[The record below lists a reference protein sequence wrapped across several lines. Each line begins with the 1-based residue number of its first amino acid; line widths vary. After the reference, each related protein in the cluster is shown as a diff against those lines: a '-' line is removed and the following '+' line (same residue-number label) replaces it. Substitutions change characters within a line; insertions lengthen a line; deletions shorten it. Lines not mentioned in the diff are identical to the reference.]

1 MNSLKQLQDRG
12 QSIWLDYIRRDLL
25 TSGEF
30 QRLVEQDGVHGVTS
44 NPTIFDKAIT
54 AGTAYDDALR
64 LLLLTDPDRD
74 AQTLFESLEIQD
86 LQMAADILRPV
97 YDQTEGADGFVSI
110 EVSPRLA
117 YDTAG
122 SIAEAQRLWKAV
134 NRPNLMVKIPS
145 TVPGVQAVEA
155 LIAEGININITLMF
169 SLAHYETV
177 AQAYLRGLK
186 RNAKPHQVS
195 SVASFF
201 VSRVDTEVDRALEG
215 IGTPE
220 ALSLHGKIAI
230 ANAKVVYQRFREIF
244 LGTAFEEFRRRGARL
259 QRPLWASTGTKNPA
273 FSDVLYVEELIG
285 PHTINTIPPATL
297 NAFRDHGRVQPTL
310 ENGQQDAEQVLA
322 RLAKLDVDLEA
333 ITEKLLTDGITA
345 FTHSLDDLL
354 ASLKEKR
361 SSLLEDQAT
370 RKGES
375 RASRAAGSDFGRT
388 LRLAARET
396 QARGSEAAG
405 GAGRDGRASPLA
417 YAHEWFA
424 AAGGDRRRAPDLPA
438 ASQESGGGH
447 RGGRAKRSPPP
458 SVRR

>member
-1 MNSLKQLQDRG
+1 MNSLKQLQDCG
-12 QSIWLDYIRRDLL
+12 QSIWLDYIRRDLI

-30 QRLVEQDGVHGVTS
+30 QRLVEEDGVHGVTS

-64 LLLLTDPDRD
+64 LLLLTDPNRD
-74 AQTLFESLEIQD
+74 APMLFESLEIED

-117 YDTAG
+117 YDTAA

-145 TVPGVQAVEA
+145 TVAGIQAVEV

-169 SLAHYETV
+169 SLAHYEAV

-186 RNAKPHQVS
+186 RNVKPHQVS

-220 ALSLHGKIAI
+220 ALSLRGKIAI
-230 ANAKVVYQRFREIF
+230 ANAKVVYRRFREIF
-244 LGTAFEEFRRRGARL
+244 LGTAFEEFRSRGARL

-310 ENGQQDAEQVLA
+310 EAGEQDAEQALA
-322 RLAKLDVDLEA
+322 RLAKLGIDLGA
-333 ITEKLLTDGITA
+333 ITENLLADGITA
-345 FTHSLDDLL
+345 FTHSLDELL
-354 ASLKEKR
+354 SSLKEKR
-361 SSLLEDQAT
+361 RVLLESQAA
-370 RKGES
+370 RKGGIRS
-375 RASRAAGSDFGRT
+375 
-388 LRLAARET
+388 ARV
-396 QARGSEAAG
+396 A
-405 GAGRDGRASPLA
+405 
-417 YAHEWFA
+417 
-424 AAGGDRRRAPDLPA
+424 
-438 ASQESGGGH
+438 
-447 RGGRAKRSPPP
+447 
-458 SVRR
+458 

>member
-1 MNSLKQLQDRG
+1 MNSLKQLQDCG
-12 QSIWLDYIRRDLL
+12 QSIWLDYIRRDLI

-74 AQTLFESLEIQD
+74 GPTLFESLEIED

-97 YDQTEGADGFVSI
+97 YDQTEGVDGFVSI

-117 YDTAG
+117 YDTAA

-145 TVPGVQAVEA
+145 TVAGIQAVEV

-169 SLAHYETV
+169 SLAHYEAV

-201 VSRVDTEVDRALEG
+201 VSRVDTEVDRALQT

-220 ALSLHGKIAI
+220 ALSLRGEIAI
-230 ANAKVVYQRFREIF
+230 ANARVVYRRFREIF
-244 LGTAFEEFRRRGARL
+244 LGTSFEEFRSRGARL

-273 FSDVLYVEELIG
+273 FSDVLYVEGLIG

-297 NAFRDHGRVQPTL
+297 NAFRNHGRVQPTL
-310 ENGQQDAEQVLA
+310 EAGEQDAEQVLA
-322 RLAKLDVDLEA
+322 RLAKLGIDLGA
-333 ITEKLLTDGITA
+333 ITEKLLADGITA
-345 FTHSLDDLL
+345 FTHSLDELL
-354 ASLKEKR
+354 SSLKEKR
-361 SSLLEDQAT
+361 RVLLESQ
-370 RKGES
+370 
-375 RASRAAGSDFGRT
+375 
-388 LRLAARET
+388 AARKSGIRS
-396 QARGSEAAG
+396 ARVA
-405 GAGRDGRASPLA
+405 
-417 YAHEWFA
+417 
-424 AAGGDRRRAPDLPA
+424 
-438 ASQESGGGH
+438 
-447 RGGRAKRSPPP
+447 
-458 SVRR
+458 

>member
-1 MNSLKQLQDRG
+1 MNSLKQLQDCG
-12 QSIWLDYIRRDLL
+12 QSIWLDYIRSDLI

-30 QRLVEQDGVHGVTS
+30 HRLVQEDGVHGVTS
-44 NPTIFDKAIT
+44 NPTIFDKAIA
-54 AGTAYDDALR
+54 AGTIYEDALR
-64 LLLLTDPDRD
+64 LLLAADPDRD
-74 AQTLFESLEIQD
+74 ALTLFEKLEIED

-145 TVPGVQAVEA
+145 TVPGIQAVEV

-169 SLAHYETV
+169 SLAHYEAV

-201 VSRVDTEVDRALEG
+201 VSRVDTEVDRALDAN
-215 IGTPE
+215 GTPG
-220 ALSLHGKIAI
+220 ALSLRGKIAI
-230 ANAKVVYQRFREIF
+230 ANARIVYRRFREIF
-244 LGTAFEEFRRRGARL
+244 LGTPFEEFRRRGGRL

-310 ENGQQDAEQVLA
+310 EAGEQDAGQVLA
-322 RLAKLDVDLEA
+322 RLAKLGIDLGA
-333 ITEKLLTDGITA
+333 NTEKLLADGITA
-345 FTHSLDDLL
+345 FTHSLDELL

-361 SSLLEDQAT
+361 RVLLESQA
-370 RKGES
+370 
-375 RASRAAGSDFGRT
+375 A
-388 LRLAARET
+388 
-396 QARGSEAAG
+396 
-405 GAGRDGRASPLA
+405 
-417 YAHEWFA
+417 
-424 AAGGDRRRAPDLPA
+424 
-438 ASQESGGGH
+438 
-447 RGGRAKRSPPP
+447 
-458 SVRR
+458 

>member
-1 MNSLKQLQDRG
+1 MNSLKQLQDCG
-12 QSIWLDYIRRDLL
+12 QSIWLDYIRRDLI

-30 QRLVEQDGVHGVTS
+30 QRLVEEDGVHGVTS
-44 NPTIFDKAIT
+44 NPTIFDKAIE

-64 LLLLTDPDRD
+64 LLLSTDPDRD
-74 AQTLFESLEIQD
+74 AQALFESLEIQD

-122 SIAEAQRLWKAV
+122 SIAEALRLWKAV

-145 TVPGVQAVEA
+145 TPQGVQAVEA

-169 SLAHYETV
+169 SLAHYEAV

-186 RNAKPHQVS
+186 RNANAKPHQVS

-201 VSRVDTEVDRALEG
+201 VSRVDTEVDRALAT

-220 ALSLHGKIAI
+220 ALSLRGKIAI
-230 ANAKVVYQRFREIF
+230 ANARVVYRRFREIF
-244 LGTAFEEFRRRGARL
+244 LGTPFEELRRRGARL

-297 NAFRDHGRVQPTL
+297 NAFRDHGRAQPTL
-310 ENGQQDAEQVLA
+310 EAGEQDAEQALA
-322 RLAKLDVDLEA
+322 RLAKLGVDLGA
-333 ITEKLLTDGITA
+333 ITEKLLADGITA
-345 FTHSLDDLL
+345 FTHSLDKLL
-354 ASLKEKR
+354 ASLKQKR
-361 SSLLEDQAT
+361 GALLESQAA
-370 RKGES
+370 RKGGN
-375 RASRAAGSDFGRT
+375 RN
-388 LRLAARET
+388 
-396 QARGSEAAG
+396 
-405 GAGRDGRASPLA
+405 
-417 YAHEWFA
+417 
-424 AAGGDRRRAPDLPA
+424 
-438 ASQESGGGH
+438 
-447 RGGRAKRSPPP
+447 
-458 SVRR
+458 